1 MLLLHKDFE
10 NNYSMYTALLQIISL
25 QFCWVFFRVRA
36 KALQYFAQC
45 ATSENS
51 LLVTRVK
58 EILCDPQQRPAEG
71 TPTVNRQSNGESLMD
86 YVK

>member
-1 MLLLHKDFE
+1 MLLLHKDGKI
-10 NNYSMYTALLQIISL
+10 TAKYMLDYCKLHQCNFVIT
-25 QFCWVFFRVRA
+25 FRVRA

-45 ATSENS
+45 ATSENDV
-51 LLVTRVK
+51 LVTRVK
-58 EILCDPQQRPAEG
+58 ETLRDPLQRPAEG

>member
-1 MLLLHKDFE
+1 MF
-10 NNYSMYTALLQIISL
+10 TALLQIIPL

-58 EILCDPQQRPAEG
+58 EILRDPQQRPAEG

>member
-1 MLLLHKDFE
+1 MLLLHKDCE
-10 NNYSMYTALLQIISL
+10 NNYQMYTALLQITPL
-25 QFCWVFFRVRA
+25 QFCCHFRVRA

-51 LLVTRVK
+51 SLVTRVK
-58 EILCDPQQRPAEG
+58 ETLRDPLQRPAEG

-86 YVK
+86 CVK